1 MEAWCVFYLI
11 KTFETSMSL
20 QNLAATTYM
29 YMYVN
34 VNVSFVFCKKITNR
48 LAFFSFYTIKG
59 LLRTESFHLE
69 QGHRPRAQYAY
80 VT

>member
-1 MEAWCVFYLI
+1 MEVRCVFYLI
-11 KTFETSMSL
+11 KTFETSKSL
-20 QNLAATTYM
+20 QNLAPTT

-34 VNVSFVFCKKITNR
+34 VNVSYVFCKTITNR